1 MTSRV
6 GLADRSY
13 VLAAMTCFG
22 VAALLVYAMVGGP
35 HFSNIFDARLE
46 WACLLLACGI
56 VTMSAWWARYR
67 GRLDFFEFPTWISFN
82 LFGQVI
88 APYWLLAKD
97 IYFYPS
103 LRFDYEHWM
112 LMAVLLFAVCLSAV
126 WCGYILVWR
135 HLRITAWPVRQL
147 DLTRT
152 IFVWTVLWG
161 ANSTV
166 AFLGYNPQTWGGS
179 GAGTWN
185 NYMAFVGILLT
196 AANSALMIFHFRHP
210 SNLGWIWLIGTLG
223 VSLVSGLAIGTRGA
237 ALVFVNVFM
246 VAYYASRRYMWQW
259 LVIGALA
266 LVVLVPAATTLR
278 AIIPRFER
286 VNTSERLEVVS
297 QAISNTMHRPASEL
311 TQDVVELFQRR
322 QGDLFLVTA
331 SVMRQHPAMRP
342 FLGLQMLEAL
352 AQNVIPRV
360 LWPSKPAG
368 TNKLYY
374 INTWYTDTI
383 EETSFAD
390 IGLFAD
396 SYRTGGWLF
405 SFVFFM
411 FLGGFMAWV
420 YWRGPAT
427 DHGEWT
433 VLYIVLLGVFAYSAA
448 ILESVTF
455 VLQRAIPVWIFIISA
470 LFPRTDDTTMQEQK
484 DSYLSRRDLSTRFGP
499 PRSVTNDQV
508 SR

>member
-1 MTSRV
+1 
-6 GLADRSY
+6 
-13 VLAAMTCFG
+13 
-22 VAALLVYAMVGGP
+22 
-35 HFSNIFDARLE
+35 
-46 WACLLLACGI
+46 
-56 VTMSAWWARYR
+56 
-67 GRLDFFEFPTWISFN
+67 
-82 LFGQVI
+82 
-88 APYWLLAKD
+88 
-97 IYFYPS
+97 
-103 LRFDYEHWM
+103 
-112 LMAVLLFAVCLSAV
+112 
-126 WCGYILVWR
+126 
-135 HLRITAWPVRQL
+135 
-147 DLTRT
+147 
-152 IFVWTVLWG
+152 
-161 ANSTV
+161 
-166 AFLGYNPQTWGGS
+166 
-179 GAGTWN
+179 
-185 NYMAFVGILLT
+185 
-196 AANSALMIFHFRHP
+196 
-210 SNLGWIWLIGTLG
+210 
-223 VSLVSGLAIGTRGA
+223 
-237 ALVFVNVFM
+237 
-246 VAYYASRRYMWQW
+246 
-259 LVIGALA
+259 
-266 LVVLVPAATTLR
+266 
-278 AIIPRFER
+278 
-286 VNTSERLEVVS
+286 
-297 QAISNTMHRPASEL
+297 
-311 TQDVVELFQRR
+311 
-322 QGDLFLVTA
+322 
-331 SVMRQHPAMRP
+331 
-342 FLGLQMLEAL
+342 LGLQMLEAL